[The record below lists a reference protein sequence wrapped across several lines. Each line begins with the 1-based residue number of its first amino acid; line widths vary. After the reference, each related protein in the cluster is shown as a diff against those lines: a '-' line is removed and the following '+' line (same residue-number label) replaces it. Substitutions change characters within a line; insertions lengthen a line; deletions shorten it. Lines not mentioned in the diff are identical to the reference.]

1 MSTVLSST
9 HPHPRPA
16 RLRTARHRLTAA
28 AVIAVA
34 AAGLVGCGSSAGSA
48 APESSTSAVT
58 MTDPWVKAV
67 DSGMTAA
74 FGTLANSSGGE
85 VVLVSASTPAS
96 PEVQLHEM
104 AMKDGEMV
112 MQEKAGGIPVPAGG
126 QAVLEPGGDHIMLM
140 DVAAPIRPGDVVTLT
155 LTFSD
160 GSTTQV
166 EAVAKEFTGAD
177 EDYDDG
183 MDDMDGMEPSPSG
196 S

>member
-1 MSTVLSST
+1 MSTEQPST
-9 HPHPRPA
+9 DLHEQPIGWPA
-16 RLRTARHRLTAA
+16 ARRRLRVAA
-28 AVIAVA
+28 LVAVA
-34 AAGLVGCGSSAGSA
+34 AAGLAGCGSSAGSA

-74 FGTLANSSGGE
+74 FGTLSNTSGGP
-85 VVLVSASTPAS
+85 VVLVSATTSAS

-112 MQEKAGGIPVPAGG
+112 MQEKANGIPIPAAGV
-126 QAVLEPGGDHIMLM
+126 AILEPGGDHIMLM
-140 DVAAPIRPGDVVTLT
+140 DVAAPILPGDVVTLT

-166 EAVAKEFTGAD
+166 AAVAKDFTGAD

-183 MDDMDGMEPSPSG
+183 MDGMDPSPSG